1 MEEKLADDLI
11 VIGYNPDAYAFVFNS
26 LRCELENR
34 IEVIQDKLQNSKN
47 QNNQSFCSKNAQE
60 IIGEYLKVPLKQ
72 QNKNPLYWRE
82 EKLTEELASA
92 YLLCRFIG
100 SSVNA
105 NMRQNT
111 FKSCFSN
118 NWDSYSKHLLK
129 ESLSPE
135 EEKEVSRNIGHAL
148 FQLDYR
154 VILSQTGFD
163 SSNPEK
169 SEEAVRLIVTRLAN
183 FAEEINKEKFKASL
197 FSGDPKQ
204 VMSTVSFSLLQACE
218 FIRNKGGAVEYLRL
232 IDNVVHDETK
242 TDHQKVKDLADEVK
256 ANIKGFADA
265 LSRDFFKEM
274 GYGIFSKPDVHV
286 MDLIARLNLH
296 LYYEWGTTD
305 EERAAYLLSE
315 IAKSVPGEKL
325 TANQVDKVFWLLKS
339 GNFHL
344 HQLPRKHRLSDI
356 KCSVICKEILNK
368 LQSEGI
374 CAALTSD

>member
-11 VIGYNPDAYAFVFNS
+11 VIGYNPDAYAFVFDS
-26 LRCELENR
+26 LRRELEKR
-34 IEVIQDKLQNSKN
+34 IKVIQEKLQNSKN
-47 QNNQSFCSKNAQE
+47 QNNQSFCQKAAQE
-60 IIGEYLKVPLKQ
+60 IIGEYLKVPLEQ

-82 EKLTEELASA
+82 DKLTEELASA
-92 YLLCRFIG
+92 YLLSRFIG

-154 VILSQTGFD
+154 EILSQTGFD
-163 SSNPEK
+163 SSKPEK
-169 SEEAVRLIVTRLAN
+169 SVKAVQLVVSRLAN

-197 FSGDPKQ
+197 FSGAPKQ

-232 IDNVVHDETK
+232 IDKVVHDESK
-242 TDHQKVKDLADEVK
+242 TDNQKVKELADEVK

-286 MDLIARLNLH
+286 MDLISRLNLH

-315 IAKSVPGEKL
+315 IAKAVPEENL

-344 HQLPRKHRLSDI
+344 HHLPKKHRLSDK
-356 KCSVICKEILNK
+356 KCSAICKGILNK
-368 LQSEGI
+368 LRN
-374 CAALTSD
+374 